1 MTFTEPKRERRMPVL
16 DFRQDRLDYGRLL
29 IPPEGHRL
37 DRAIAA
43 TYSLDLNTLLSIP
56 VALFYSQ
63 TLEGKLD
70 VERFQVLEAIQRTA
84 GIVSVYCQEGQIH
97 RPDRYNRLFAFMED
111 MIIPVRMTDAFSSFH
126 PKVWVL
132 RYVRDGAGEKAF
144 YRVLVLSRNLT
155 YDRSWDLAITLEGSM
170 GATTRGANRPLIE
183 FLAHLNGIR
192 EFANFSGFTR
202 DLAKVTFDVP
212 AGFKQVAFHPV
223 GIDGHRESP
232 IVNHDADATLC
243 MSPFIDDETVTKLRE
258 RVRGD
263 FWLFGRRREM
273 AKLNRETVEGC
284 NAYCI
289 SDLVVEGESLAD
301 VDGSNEERLEQDLHA
316 KLFVFQ
322 QADTCRWFVG
332 SANATSAARSRNT
345 EFMVELVGSDRR
357 VTLKSAIN
365 DLLGEDRKSSV
376 FEEFYPESAGQPDP
390 SAKRR
395 AAVRR
400 LEYELAQAP
409 LRGSLDRAANQT
421 NYDLTISLD
430 LRGVRAEKGLTLV
443 AGPLNF
449 SELVPAEIGKSN
461 RLTFGNIR
469 ETEISRFV
477 GFAINDGEE
486 RLRHFVLRYE
496 VDGIPAT
503 RNDTIFKSVVSDTDQ
518 FFEYLRFLLADEIS
532 KGDLLPQPPN
542 RRKKS
547 QGDEGLPWYAQ
558 IPIFESMV
566 VAASRDP
573 VKLKAV
579 DSIIRR
585 LRSKGPADEAL
596 VPPEFLDF
604 WEVFRPL
611 IPRSD
616 GKDSVNGE

>member
-1 MTFTEPKRERRMPVL
+1 
-16 DFRQDRLDYGRLL
+16 
-29 IPPEGHRL
+29 
-37 DRAIAA
+37 
-43 TYSLDLNTLLSIP
+43 
-56 VALFYSQ
+56 
-63 TLEGKLD
+63 
-70 VERFQVLEAIQRTA
+70 
-84 GIVSVYCQEGQIH
+84 
-97 RPDRYNRLFAFMED
+97 
-111 MIIPVRMTDAFSSFH
+111 
-126 PKVWVL
+126 
-132 RYVRDGAGEKAF
+132 
-144 YRVLVLSRNLT
+144 
-155 YDRSWDLAITLEGSM
+155 
-170 GATTRGANRPLIE
+170 
-183 FLAHLNGIR
+183 
-192 EFANFSGFTR
+192 
-202 DLAKVTFDVP
+202 
-212 AGFKQVAFHPV
+212 
-223 GIDGHRESP
+223 
-232 IVNHDADATLC
+232 
-243 MSPFIDDETVTKLRE
+243 
-258 RVRGD
+258 
-263 FWLFGRRREM
+263 
-273 AKLNRETVEGC
+273 
-284 NAYCI
+284 
-289 SDLVVEGESLAD
+289 LAD

>member
-1 MTFTEPKRERRMPVL
+1 ML
-16 DFRQDRLDYGRLL
+16 DFRKDRLDYGRLL
-29 IPPEGHRL
+29 IPPEGYRL

-63 TLEGKLD
+63 TLEGKFD

-84 GIVSVYCQEGQIH
+84 GIVTVYCQEGQIH
-97 RPDRYNRLFAFMED
+97 VPDRYNRLFAFMED

-132 RYVRDGAGEKAF
+132 RYVRDRADEKAF
-144 YRVLVLSRNLT
+144 YRVLVMSRNLT

-170 GATTRGANRPLIE
+170 GATTRSANRPLIE
-183 FLAHLNGIR
+183 FLAYLNRIR
-192 EFANFSGFTR
+192 AFADIHRFTR

-212 AGFKQVAFHPV
+212 VGFQRLAFHPV
-223 GIDGHRESP
+223 GIDGHRKSP

-243 MSPFIDDETVTKLRE
+243 MSPFIDDETVIKVRE
-258 RVRGD
+258 RIRGD

-284 NAYCI
+284 KAYCI

-322 QADTCRWFVG
+322 HADTCRWFVG
-332 SANATSAARSRNT
+332 SANATSAARARNT

-357 VTLKSAIN
+357 VTLKRAIE
-365 DLLGEDRKSSV
+365 DLLGEDRNSSV
-376 FEEFYPESAGQPDP
+376 FEEFHPESAGQPDP

-409 LRGSLDRAANQT
+409 LRGSLDRAANLT

-443 AGPLNF
+443 VGPLNC
-449 SELVPAEIGKSN
+449 SELVPAEIGKPN
-461 RLTFGNIR
+461 QLAFENIR
-469 ETEISRFV
+469 ETEISQFV
-477 GFAINDGEE
+477 VFAINDGEE

-503 RNDTIFKSVVSDTDQ
+503 RNDTIFKSVVSNRDQ

-532 KGDLLPQPPN
+532 KGDLFPQPPK
-542 RRKKS
+542 RGKKA
-547 QGDEGLPWYAQ
+547 QGEEAFLWHAR
-558 IPIFESMV
+558 IPIFESMIT
-566 VAASRDP
+566 AASRDP

-579 DSIIRR
+579 DGIIQR
-585 LRSKGPADEAL
+585 LRSGGPPEEAL

-611 IPRSD
+611 ITPRA